1 MSENLSLKSGSGS
14 ATLGS
19 PAAPYTSLVEEH
31 ASQLID
37 ELFQDLNEV
46 IAKPNRAES
55 AALSSRTHPDSS
67 CLVPLPPRSPEL
79 EDSLLVPYV
88 DLDPILAPLSQHVEL
103 HPEPETP
110 DRHFRSGLL
119 LGVACAS
126 FVASFG
132 LWVFTQF
139 NRPAPAPAIAQAPT
153 TASALANSADI
164 AFAND
169 LAEGLQAAQR
179 MPELAPSSA
188 PSVATAPVAT
198 APVATAALPQ
208 IPPTVVPSS
217 LPIQPV
223 LGTSA
228 SQPAATVPHAVK
240 RQTKAPHPTANA
252 PKQYPKT
259 ARHTVALT
267 SVGNRIPMPTLSNPS
282 QPGTSTLPNLA
293 PQTMPM
299 SSQSKA
305 GVTVQGILDLGPQS
319 AILISRNGSTQ
330 NIRLGEVLDST
341 GWVFLRVENGQAI
354 LQRGSEIRSVS
365 GGEQF

>member
-37 ELFQDLNEV
+37 ELFQDLNEA
-46 IAKPNRAES
+46 IAKPNRTES

-88 DLDPILAPLSQHVEL
+88 DLDPILAPLPQHATL
-103 HPEPETP
+103 QPETETP
-110 DRHFRSGLL
+110 ERHFRSGLL

-126 FVASFG
+126 FVGSFG
-132 LWVFTQF
+132 LWVVTQF
-139 NRPAPAPAIAQAPT
+139 NRPASAPAIAQAPT

-169 LAEGLQAAQR
+169 LAEGLQTAKQ
-179 MPELAPSSA
+179 MPELVPPASPA
-188 PSVATAPVAT
+188 VAT

-228 SQPAATVPHAVK
+228 SQPVATVPSAVK
-240 RQTKAPHPTANA
+240 AQPKAQRPTAVA

-267 SVGNRIPMPTLSNPS
+267 SVGNRIPMPTLNNPS

-293 PQTMPM
+293 PQTLPM
-299 SSQSKA
+299 NSQGKA
-305 GVTVQGILDLGPQS
+305 GITVQGILDLGPQS

-354 LQRGSEIRSVS
+354 VQRGSEIRSVS